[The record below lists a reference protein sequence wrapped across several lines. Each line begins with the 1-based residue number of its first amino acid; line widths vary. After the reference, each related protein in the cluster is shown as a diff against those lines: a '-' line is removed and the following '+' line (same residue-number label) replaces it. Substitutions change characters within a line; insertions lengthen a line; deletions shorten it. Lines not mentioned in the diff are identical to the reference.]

1 VELIRGLHNL
11 REGHRGC
18 VLTIGNFDGVHLG
31 HQAIVAQLAALG
43 GALGLPSVLM
53 TFEPQPQEFFLGVR
67 APPRLTRL
75 REKMRALAAL
85 PLERVLVVRF
95 HAAFAG
101 LAPERFIA
109 DLLVGRLGARR
120 VVVGGDFRFGRGGA
134 GNVPLLRA
142 AGERFGFEVVHQE
155 TVRRGERRV
164 SSSWVREC
172 LGAGDL
178 AGARRLLG
186 RPYSMC
192 GRVVR
197 GDRLGRTLGY
207 PTANIRLQR
216 RLTPLSGV
224 FAVQVAGVGER
235 PWPGVASLGQRPTVG
250 GKDWRL
256 EVHLF
261 DFERELYGRRLRVEF
276 LHKLRD
282 EVRFDSLEALR
293 AQMVR
298 DEAQAKDMLLGGGDR
313 A

>member
-1 VELIRGLHNL
+1 MELIRGLHNL